1 MESIWTEELITALRF
16 LWKKGHSAS
25 LIAKTLG
32 LTKNQVIGKVHRV
45 GLPARPSQIKI
56 RQEKE
61 LA

>member
-1 MESIWTEELITALRF
+1 MQSIWTDELITDLRF

-32 LTKNQVIGKVHRV
+32 LTKGQVIGKVHRV
-45 GLPARPSQIKI
+45 GLAPRPSPIKAH
-56 RQEKE
+56 QGKE

>member
-1 MESIWTEELITALRF
+1 MESIWSDELITDLRF

-45 GLPARPSQIKI
+45 GLPPRQSPIKA